1 MNVRPDVD
9 LAEST
14 KELGIAFAFD
24 NFDGNLGIG
33 YNTISVLHL
42 PPPFYKMM
50 EKNLLEEPLFAFHLG
65 SAEGS
70 KADPKGGEVVFG
82 GLDEA
87 HYKGEI
93 FYAPGMKLHYV
104 GAAIDTGRTLLI
116 ALPTKTAE
124 INNTEIDAKTSWS
137 G

>member
-1 MNVRPDVD
+1 MIQYELGRLEGVISNYFMNVRPDVD

-14 KELGIAFAFD
+14 KELEIAFAFD

-42 PPPFYKMM
+42 PSPFYKMM

-82 GLDEA
+82 GVDEA

-93 FYAPGMKLHYV
+93 FYAPVRRRGYCKS
-104 GAAIDTGRTLLI
+104 
-116 ALPTKTAE
+116 
-124 INNTEIDAKTSWS
+124 N
-137 G
+137 